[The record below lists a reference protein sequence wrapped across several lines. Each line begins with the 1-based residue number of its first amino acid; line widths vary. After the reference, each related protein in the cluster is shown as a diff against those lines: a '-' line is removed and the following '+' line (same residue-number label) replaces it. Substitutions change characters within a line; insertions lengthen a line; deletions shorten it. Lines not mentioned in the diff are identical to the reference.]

1 LSPPRRSAPDFDVA
15 DRFDDADRKSRCRR
29 ITGNAIVREPAAST
43 RSDVNRQAFYRGRLN
58 GYEID
63 PEME

>member
-15 DRFDDADRKSRCRR
+15 DRVDDADRKSRSRR
-29 ITGNAIVREPAAST
+29 FTGNAMVRVPAAST
-43 RSDVNRQAFYRGRLN
+43 RSDVNRQAFYRARLN